1 MSETKVIESPETAKK
16 TEEERMAAEIK
27 IRQNV
32 ILKSLTEQYPHLL
45 DYLVNNFDEELGI
58 PMYIEKLDR
67 KHKKLENPN
76 VLYPAGGPVFI
87 HVFPG
92 KTGRN
97 MYSPI
102 QPSLND
108 QTIKAQ
114 NKILEK
120 LTELIKPTDLPK
132 NKEEH
137 IKLYDK
143 FVNRIVSIKGGEELG
158 EDNVK
163 KTNFIQTLLSKL
175 KLGEKLYIDP
185 ITLENVRYYF
195 IRNKIGLGKLEPLIL
210 DSYIEDITCNG
221 VGNMFVEHKIFESLE
236 SKISFDNFEE
246 LDEFA
251 IYLSER
257 AGRPATHSAP
267 VVDAALPDGSRIN
280 IVYGEDISRAGSN
293 FTIRKFT
300 DEPISV
306 INLINWKTMNSLI
319 AAYLWMVLESHHSMM
334 VVGETASGK
343 TTTLN
348 AVLTFIHPNAKIVSI
363 EDTPEVKVPHKNWTT
378 EVTRPESA
386 GAKVDIFDLVRAALR
401 QRPNLI
407 IVGEIRGEEGNMA
420 FQAMQT
426 GHPLVATFHAGSV
439 KAFVNRMTGKPISI
453 PPAFI
458 ALLDMILIQ
467 MAVSSKT
474 GKLLRRVMSINEL
487 VDYLPKKDK
496 FRYVE
501 LFAWNAGNDT
511 HIFRNQSFIFE
522 SKISK
527 KRGIKRSNIKVLYD
541 ELRLRRH
548 ILEAMLHLKIFNYFT
563 VFGIL
568 TKFANTNKLPPDIVE
583 VMKRRMKEEDDN
595 EI

>member
-1 MSETKVIESPETAKK
+1 MTEAEIVEK
-16 TEEERMAAEIK
+16 TEEEKMEAEIK

-32 ILKSLTEQYPHLL
+32 ILKALTEQHSHLL
-45 DYLVNNFDEELGI
+45 DYLINNFDEEIGI

-67 KHKKLENPN
+67 KHKKLQNPN

-87 HVFPG
+87 HVYPG
-92 KTGRN
+92 KKGRN
-97 MYSPI
+97 IYSPVE
-102 QPSLND
+102 PALNP
-108 QTIKAQ
+108 QTSIAQ
-114 NKILEK
+114 EKILKK
-120 LTELIKPTDLPK
+120 LTELIKPSDIPK
-132 NKEEH
+132 TKEEH

-143 FVNRIVSIKGGEELG
+143 FVERIVSLEPEEMQTESNFVQKLL
-158 EDNVK
+158 K
-163 KTNFIQTLLSKL
+163 KLTT
-175 KLGEKLYIDP
+175 GEKIYVDP
-185 ITLENVRYYF
+185 VTLENVRYYF

-210 DSYIEDITCNG
+210 DPYIEDITCNG
-221 VGNMFVEHKIFESLE
+221 IGFLFVEHKIFESLE
-236 SKISFDNFEE
+236 SRIEFESFEE

-251 IYLSER
+251 LYLSER

-293 FTIRKFT
+293 FTIRKFSE
-300 DEPISV
+300 EPISIV
-306 INLINWKTMNSLI
+306 NIVNWKTMSSLL
-319 AAYLWMVLESHHSMM
+319 AAYMWMVLESHHSMM

-348 AVLTFIHPNAKIVSI
+348 ALLTFIHPNAKVVSI

-378 EVTRPESA
+378 EVTRPASA
-386 GAKVDIFDLVRAALR
+386 GSKVDIFDLVRAALR

-407 IVGEIRGEEGNMA
+407 IVGEIRGEEASMA

-426 GHPLVATFHAGSV
+426 GHPLAATFHAGSI
-439 KAFVNRMTGKPISI
+439 KAFVNRMTGKPINI

-458 ALLDMILIQ
+458 ALLDLIIIQ
-467 MAVSSKT
+467 MAVFDKN
-474 GKLLRRVMSINEL
+474 GRLLRRVMSINEM

-501 LFAWNAGNDT
+501 LFSWDAGTDT

-522 SKISK
+522 NKIAK
-527 KRGIKRSNIKVLYD
+527 KRGIKRANIKVLYD

-548 ILEAMLHLKIFNYFT
+548 ILEGMLHLKIFNYYMIFD
-563 VFGIL
+563 IM
-568 TKFANTNKLPPDIVE
+568 TKFANTNKLPPDLVD
-583 VMKRRMKEEDDN
+583 VMKRRMKEEDDA
-595 EI
+595 ED